1 MRFHENYSF
10 LESVSVCFH
19 CMESAV
25 LLSMMR
31 CLWLVLCWELKRHV
45 HKHVFL
51 IFPSPPPD
59 SSLHPDVL
67 QVEKRINFQCDHC
80 V

>member
-1 MRFHENYSF
+1 MKITLFCKAF
-10 LESVSVCFH
+10 LFSVYGIS
-19 CMESAV
+19 SAI
-25 LLSMMR
+25 SHDEY
-31 CLWLVLCWELKRHV
+31 LWLVLCWELKRHV

-80 V
+80 I